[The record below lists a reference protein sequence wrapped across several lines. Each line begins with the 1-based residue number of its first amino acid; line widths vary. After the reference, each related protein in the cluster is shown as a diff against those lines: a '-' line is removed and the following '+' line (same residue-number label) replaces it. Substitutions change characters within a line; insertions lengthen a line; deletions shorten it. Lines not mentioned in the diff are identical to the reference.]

1 MEQLYCDPV
10 LRVVADCVLVDEE
23 TAFVSD
29 RKGSIAGLSSS
40 SHLEGDVFF
49 VLILYVSA
57 NSLTVGA

>member
-29 RKGSIAGLSSS
+29 RKGSVAVLSSS
-40 SHLEGDVFF
+40 SHLEGNIML
-49 VLILYVSA
+49 VLICDMICFR
-57 NSLTVGA
+57 

>member
-29 RKGSIAGLSSS
+29 RKGSVAVLSSS
-40 SHLEGDVFF
+40 SHLEGNIMFGF
-49 VLILYVSA
+49 
-57 NSLTVGA
+57 NM